1 MKINEPSVS
10 TVEEPARKRG
20 RPRSFDREAAREKAL
35 QLFWEHGYE
44 GTSINDLTAAMG
56 ITPPSLYT
64 AFGSKEA
71 LYAEVLDL
79 YRSSF
84 GAYFPS
90 ALTEEKTVYDG
101 IRRLLR
107 GAAETFTAGPG
118 GCMISTA
125 VLSCAS
131 EVKGVADSLAA
142 MRSGSLDMIENYIR
156 KGIGTGELPETTDVR
171 QLARFYGTIIQ
182 GMSVQ
187 ARDGASVEE
196 LTGIA
201 ETAMRAWPV
210 QAPD

>member
-1 MKINEPSVS
+1 MKINEPAINSP
-10 TVEEPARKRG
+10 EEPTRKRG
-20 RPRSFDREAAREKAL
+20 RPRTFDRETAREKAL

-64 AFGSKEA
+64 AFGSKEE

-79 YRSSF
+79 YRSSH
-84 GAYFPS
+84 GAYFPA

-101 IRRLLR
+101 ISRLLR

-131 EVKGVADSLAA
+131 EVKNVADSLAA
-142 MRSGSLDMIENYIR
+142 MRSGSLDMIETYIR
-156 KGIGTGELPETTDVR
+156 KGISTGELPESTDAR
-171 QLARFYGTIIQ
+171 QLARFFGTIIQ

-187 ARDGASVEE
+187 ARDGATVEE
-196 LTGIA
+196 LAGIA

-210 QAPD
+210 RGD